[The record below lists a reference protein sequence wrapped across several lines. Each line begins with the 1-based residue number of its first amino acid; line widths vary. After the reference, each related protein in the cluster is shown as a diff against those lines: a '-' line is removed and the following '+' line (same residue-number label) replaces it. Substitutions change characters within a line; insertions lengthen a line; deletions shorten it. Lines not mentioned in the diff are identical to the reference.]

1 MQRALD
7 ILGIPCYHGIT
18 IFSRI
23 SDCALWN
30 QALDAK
36 YFNQGATFTRQQWDQ
51 ILGEFGAA
59 SDAPAVAFAEE
70 LIEAYPEAKVILVE
84 RDIDKWYK
92 SFDEAVVKA
101 CFDPKF
107 QYVKR

>member
-18 IFSRI
+18 IISRI
-23 SDCALWN
+23 SDCPLWN
-30 QALDAK
+30 EALDAK
-36 YFNQGATFTRQQWDQ
+36 YFGLGAPFMRERWDQ
-51 ILGEFGAA
+51 LLGEFGAV
-59 SDAPAVAFAEE
+59 SDAPVIAFAEE

-84 RDIDKWYK
+84 RDIEKWYK

-101 CFDPKF
+101 CFDPKI
-107 QYVKR
+107 QYIKR